1 MDARTTYDRNP
12 LGHRPHGRG
21 SARCVGESRWLQKFP
36 ESSGR
41 RLRTRPPRVA
51 TRPARDRAAAAAG
64 LRDAAGIICGIVRP
78 DAALETYNP
87 PGTRPAVS
95 RRHHYL
101 PAFLGADSG
110 LTPAGRLVVVE

>member
-1 MDARTTYDRNP
+1 MDARTTNDGNP
-12 LGHRPHGRG
+12 LGHRPHGG
-21 SARCVGESRWLQKFP
+21 CSARCAGEARWIQKFP

-51 TRPARDRAAAAAG
+51 TRPSRDRAAAAAG

-78 DAALETYNP
+78 DAALETYHP
-87 PGTRPAVS
+87 PVTRSAVS

-101 PAFLGADSG
+101 PTYLGADPG
-110 LTPAGRLVVVE
+110 LAPSVRL